1 MTGWKQ
7 TLATF
12 LAEALRLSIRVCLF
26 IDGIL
31 IAMASIWFT
40 GKSLYFSINWLNR
53 VFFDSPW

>member
-1 MTGWKQ
+1 MSWKQ
-7 TLATF
+7 TIATF

-40 GKSLYFSINWLNR
+40 GKFLYFSINWLNR